1 VVKGIHYSGRPF
13 LGFQLAVDHPSSWR
27 NSNSAIESMASVFD
41 NAVAGLLY
49 SAETRLLA
57 SAARFEFDNIGRGP
71 ANAVFSSLVG
81 SNNDTRRWCRHQCE
95 WCAGDGIGT

>member
-1 VVKGIHYSGRPF
+1 MQST
-13 LGFQLAVDHPSSWR
+13 
-27 NSNSAIESMASVFD
+27 ASVFD

-57 SAARFEFDNIGRGP
+57 SAARFEFDNTGRGP

-81 SNNDTRRWCRHQCE
+81 PDNDSGRWGRHQY
-95 WCAGDGIGT
+95 